1 MLKCTLVSD
10 GLRCFVFPRWGQLR
24 HLSSCCI
31 TCSHTSN
38 RYWEWCHSAVLTSL
52 LPSATESVST
62 QATKRALQTVWE
74 PSNPVQV
81 GYFCQKLP
89 QCKLFYR
96 LCVCVCVLTLP
107 FCSLFILLGYEIT
120 FSLLNPDPKSHR
132 LHWDIEGAAQTYIQP
147 LLTKM
152 SPVANFSIDSQVL
165 VLAVYCVVS
174 HIVSKNPNLL
184 YCDTS
189 AGNSA

>member
-1 MLKCTLVSD
+1 MLDYISSMILNWLIELIASYNYSLRMLKCTLVND

-96 LCVCVCVLTLP
+96 LCVCVCFNT
-107 FCSLFILLGYEIT
+107 
-120 FSLLNPDPKSHR
+120 SLLFSVYSFRLWDNIQFVKPRPKVSPAALGHR
-132 LHWDIEGAAQTYIQP
+132 GCCADLHTAFTYQNVP
-147 LLTKM
+147 
-152 SPVANFSIDSQVL
+152 
-165 VLAVYCVVS
+165 C
-174 HIVSKNPNLL
+174 
-184 YCDTS
+184 
-189 AGNSA
+189 G